1 MRFFRFALT
10 CCPHNKSK
18 KIFNTFP
25 CLKAVSYSPNYSSVL
40 YHFLDKTIYLSKI
53 PIFTARRVCIA
64 RAVPSQDVRLSLS
77 LCTRRY

>member
-53 PIFTARRVCIA
+53 PV
-64 RAVPSQDVRLSLS
+64 SLRQ
-77 LCTRRY
+77 LNFLLTNKLL